1 MKKVY
6 QVPEV
11 ECISLVPEED
21 ITTNKDI
28 IGGDMGDASNN
39 IF

>member
-1 MKKVY
+1 MKKEY

-21 ITTNKDI
+21 ITTNLP
-28 IGGDMGDASNN
+28 GGIPGDASND

>member
-1 MKKVY
+1 MKKEY

-21 ITTNKDI
+21 ITTNNGILD
-28 IGGDMGDASNN
+28 GNMSDMSNP
-39 IF
+39 F

>member
-1 MKKVY
+1 MKKEY

-21 ITTNKDI
+21 ITTGI
-28 IGGDMGDASNN
+28 PGGIQGDASNN